1 MELLPAFPITLD
13 SSLSGEDGVFDQDL
27 NVPFLSAQDML
38 RAMHMLRC

>member
-13 SSLSGEDGVFDQDL
+13 SLLAGEDGVFDQGL
-27 NVPFLSAQDML
+27 ILPFLSAQDIL